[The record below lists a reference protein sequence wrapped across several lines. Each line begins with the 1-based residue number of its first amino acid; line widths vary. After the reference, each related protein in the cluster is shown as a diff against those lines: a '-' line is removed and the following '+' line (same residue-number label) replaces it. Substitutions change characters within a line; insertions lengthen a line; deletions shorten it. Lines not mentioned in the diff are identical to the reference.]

1 MGVSIKR
8 NDDLKRIINDK
19 KIECKNQSVNAI
31 MRKSIWEH
39 YANELDLQNIEID
52 VSKEDAKKI
61 WDKLSPHMPVYSLFQ
76 SDRKNSDG
84 DSEVQDPLKEAVI
97 LSISL
102 DTFST
107 QNPKL
112 LGNQLFEMGQ
122 ISMKRSGMDICPISG
137 VA

>member
-1 MGVSIKR
+1 MLLSTKA
-8 NDDLKRIINDK
+8 KF
-19 KIECKNQSVNAI
+19 E
-31 MRKSIWEH
+31 
-39 YANELDLQNIEID
+39 D
-52 VSKEDAKKI
+52 V
-61 WDKLSPHMPVYSLFQ
+61 
-76 SDRKNSDG
+76 
-84 DSEVQDPLKEAVI
+84 AVI